1 MSKIRRTEE
10 QTSWTL
16 SADSAR
22 HIREAVAANVRRAR
36 ERSGLSQREL
46 AAVSRVGEDTVAR
59 LEKAQQEPRLAT
71 LVAFSFALGVPLD
84 VLLCD
89 LPSPPKCVSRP
100 G

>member
-1 MSKIRRTEE
+1 MSKIRRNEE

-16 SADSAR
+16 SAESAR
-22 HIREAVAANVRRAR
+22 HIRDTVAANLRR
-36 ERSGLSQREL
+36 ERERAGLSQRGL
-46 AAVSRVGEDTVAR
+46 ATVSRVGEDTVAR

-71 LVAFSFALGVPLD
+71 LVAFSFALGVPLG

-89 LPSPPKCVSRP
+89 LPAPADRVSRP